1 MEWLI
6 NLKALK
12 SKTSETYK
20 SISEKTG
27 IPQTTVEKI
36 FSGRTKDPK
45 LYTIRSIVH
54 CLGGTLDDLVEE
66 SNKANKLFE
75 ITEKERQLITAYRNH
90 PEMQAAV
97 NKMLDIPNRT
107 VTETITKDIASEIAE
122 AISEVKSSV

>member
-66 SNKANKLFE
+66 TNKANNLFE
-75 ITEKERQLITAYRNH
+75 ITEKELIEAYRNH

-97 NKMLDIPNRT
+97 NKMLDIPNRNT
-107 VTETITKDIASEIAE
+107 VAEIATKDIASEIAQ
-122 AISEVKSSV
+122 AINEVKSSV